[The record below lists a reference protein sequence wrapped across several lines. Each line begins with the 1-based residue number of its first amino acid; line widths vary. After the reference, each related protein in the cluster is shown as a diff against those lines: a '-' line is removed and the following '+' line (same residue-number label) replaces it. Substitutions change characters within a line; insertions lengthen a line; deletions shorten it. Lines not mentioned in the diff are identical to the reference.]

1 MCWSTVIRVPVNSMT
16 TLLFPPRG
24 PQMFPCLTY
33 LERNV
38 RVDCEFPATDSSP
51 GPYCE
56 YRQDSRLVGSTY
68 PITVTYV
75 TIDDRRRS
83 NVSLVAPN
91 LCRLT
96 WAPLADE
103 RPYTYTCRVY
113 QGEDFKENSMA
124 VHHSEDFILSLRH
137 KQEPSK
143 HTFCLVCR
151 APSHLLRNQRNGQ
164 ISTVADIV
172 ADVTSC
178 GRGSPLSLKTHLNH
192 CDSASAWWN
201 FLTRTSDC
209 LWCLDVLSG

>member
-1 MCWSTVIRVPVNSMT
+1 MELHLFTTVCLIFGRIVMTHQTHMSSMT

-68 PITVTYV
+68 PVTVTYV
-75 TIDDRRRS
+75 SIDDRRRS

-124 VHHSEDFILSLRH
+124 VHHRLLPICSAISVMAKSAPWLISLLMSL
-137 KQEPSK
+137 P
-143 HTFCLVCR
+143 V
-151 APSHLLRNQRNGQ
+151 AVGLL
-164 ISTVADIV
+164 
-172 ADVTSC
+172 C
-178 GRGSPLSLKTHLNH
+178 P
-192 CDSASAWWN
+192 
-201 FLTRTSDC
+201 
-209 LWCLDVLSG
+209 

>member
-1 MCWSTVIRVPVNSMT
+1 
-16 TLLFPPRG
+16 
-24 PQMFPCLTY
+24 MFPCLTY

-68 PITVTYV
+68 PNAVTYV
-75 TIDDRRRS
+75 STEDRRRS

-103 RPYTYTCRVY
+103 RPFTYTCRVY
-113 QGEDFKENSMA
+113 QGNDFKENSMA
-124 VHHSEDFILSLRH
+124 VHHSEDFILSIKH
-137 KQEPSK
+137 QQKTSK
-143 HTFCLVCR
+143 YTLCFYCR
-151 APSHLLRNQRNGQ
+151 APSNLLRNQCDGQ
-164 ISTVADIV
+164 ISTMANIS

-178 GRGSPLSLKTHLNH
+178 GRGSALSVKTCYNQFNG
-192 CDSASAWWN
+192 ASI
-201 FLTRTSDC
+201 
-209 LWCLDVLSG
+209 